1 MELWLRIS
9 PAPKKRKI
17 TKESRSPFADTL
29 AEISAQT
36 ISLMEHCKQQGEVF
50 QRVLEQSQAARAE
63 QHLALCNMTAVLSV
77 LTARLSS
84 QPLQAPVAPSTTST
98 ELLSP
103 DKLQTMQ
110 NMLHQM
116 YSNGNN

>member
-1 MELWLRIS
+1 
-9 PAPKKRKI
+9 
-17 TKESRSPFADTL
+17 
-29 AEISAQT
+29 
-36 ISLMEHCKQQGEVF
+36 MEHCKQQGEVF

-63 QHLALCNMTAVLSV
+63 QHLALSAMMCNMTAVLSV

-84 QPLQAPVAPSTTST
+84 QPLQAPVAPSTTTST